1 MIAESTPF
9 GGIDLNTTDTEAYN
23 ERDPWQRWFEKV
35 VDLIETYDIDLW
47 SYINCDWESQPMWHN
62 VGFGDTR
69 LSSNEEVL
77 KMWHDLIINGNGTQ
91 KFLMAGTL
99 RECGEQK
106 TIVKKSGFI
115 DIEVGFGLPLAFLC
129 ATLAVLIKMYSSSHR
144 RHRGNTSE
152 QIPLVPT

>member
-23 ERDPWQRWFEKV
+23 ESDPWQRWFGKV

-69 LSSNEEVL
+69 LSSNEKVMR
-77 KMWHDLIINGNGTQ
+77 MWHDLIINGNGTQ

-115 DIEVGFGLPLAFLC
+115 DIGVGYGLPLACLF
-129 ATLAVLIKMYSSSHR
+129 AALAVLIKIASSPNR
-144 RHRGNTSE
+144 RHRGNASE